1 MNGVKPVKT
10 ARVVARTLK
19 RRGVTRVFGVPG
31 GEVTDLMEGFREEGI
46 DFVLTRHEAS
56 AAFMA
61 SATGLLT
68 GVPGVCMATLG
79 PGATNMVTGVAQAYL
94 DRSPLIAFTGQ
105 LPRWRMARDTHQVLD
120 LQTLYAPI
128 TKWRFSLEPK
138 GCAGAIDK
146 AVNVAT
152 ADRPGP
158 VYVEVPSDVG
168 GRECED
174 GGVSQGNVGNAT
186 IAAGPARHLAL
197 RCSEDSLREAARL
210 LVAARRPVMLAGLSA
225 VRSKATPELVALAE
239 KTGMPVIVSPQGKSV
254 FPENHDQFVG
264 TLEMLG
270 TAYLFDIV
278 ASADFLVTVG
288 LDPVEIMGAWPEKP
302 GVYVDSVPNLD
313 RYYTSSVE
321 LVGSIRENLCSLL
334 TALDAEGAT
343 PKWEASEI
351 DAMRGRLDSIIPMPP
366 EGHDPS
372 RGMYPK
378 ELFQAINKV
387 LPHDS
392 IVSCDVGAHKFAT
405 GQLWRPGVPGSF
417 LITNGLSS
425 MGYGLP
431 SAIAAKLVHPDR
443 PAVAV
448 VGDGGLAMYAGEMD
462 TAVRAGAPVV
472 IVVCVDNALS
482 LIKMNQS
489 RKGYP
494 AYGSEFTN
502 PDWVQVATGMGLSAA
517 HADTREDM
525 EDALNVAL
533 KAGRPYLIQAAVDP
547 KGYEV
552 AK

>member
-1 MNGVKPVKT
+1 MKT
-10 ARVVARTLK
+10 ARVVARTLRK
-19 RRGVTRVFGVPG
+19 SGVARIFGVPG

-46 DFVLTRHEAS
+46 EFVLTRHEAS

-68 GVPGVCMATLG
+68 AVPGVCVGTLG

-94 DRSPLIAFTGQ
+94 DRAPVIVFTGQ

-120 LQTLYAPI
+120 LQALYAPI

-138 GCAGAIDK
+138 GVAAAISK
-146 AVNVAT
+146 AVDVAT

-158 VYVEVPSDVG
+158 VYIEVPSDIG
-168 GRECED
+168 ARESED
-174 GGVSQGNVGNAT
+174 GEDAEFRSH
-186 IAAGPARHLAL
+186 IRHHAV
-197 RCSEDSLREAARL
+197 RCSVESAREAARL
-210 LVAARRPVMLAGLSA
+210 LASARHPVLLAGLSA
-225 VRSKATPELVALAE
+225 RRAGATAELVALAE
-239 KTGMPVIVSPQGKSV
+239 KAGMPVIVSPHGKSV
-254 FPENHDQFVG
+254 FPESHRCFIG

-270 TAYLFDIV
+270 TAYLFDVI
-278 ASADFLVTVG
+278 SRADFLVTVG
-288 LDPVEIMGAWPEKP
+288 LDPVELMGTWPEKP
-302 GVYVDSVPNLD
+302 GIFVDSVPNLD

-321 LVGSIRENLCSLL
+321 LIGPVRENLS
-334 TALDAEGAT
+334 ALVSALEDARTSPRWDEFEV
-343 PKWEASEI
+343 EALK
-351 DAMRGRLDSIIPMPP
+351 AHLDEIIPVPP
-366 EGHDPS
+366 ENDHKPS
-372 RGMYPK
+372 GMYAK
-378 ELFQAINKV
+378 ELFRAINRV
-387 LPHDS
+387 LPGDS
-392 IVSCDVGAHKFAT
+392 FLSCDVGAHKFAS

-431 SAIAAKLVHPDR
+431 SAIAAKLAFPAR

-462 TAVRAGAPVV
+462 TAVRCGAAII

-494 AYGSEFTN
+494 AYGSEFSN
-502 PDWVQVATGMGLSAA
+502 PDWVTVATGMGLGAASAA
-517 HADTREDM
+517 TEIELESALR
-525 EDALNVAL
+525 DALSGG
-533 KAGRPYLIQAAVDP
+533 KPYLIQALVDP

-552 AK
+552 GK

>member
-1 MNGVKPVKT
+1 MKT

-19 RRGVTRVFGVPG
+19 ERGVSRVFGVPG

-46 DFVLTRHEAS
+46 DFVLTRHESA

-94 DRSPLIAFTGQ
+94 DRSPVIAFTGQ
-105 LPRWRMARDTHQVLD
+105 LPRWRMPRDTHQVLD

-138 GCAGAIDK
+138 GCAGAVAK
-146 AVNVAT
+146 AVDVAT
-152 ADRPGP
+152 AERPGP
-158 VYVEVPSDVG
+158 VYIEVPSDIG
-168 GRECED
+168 AKECDEVD
-174 GGVSQGNVGNAT
+174 THPAT
-186 IAAGPARHLAL
+186 RPARHTAPG
-197 RCSEDSLREAARL
+197 CCPESIKEAAAL
-210 LVAARRPVMLAGLSA
+210 LTSSRRPVLLAGVSA
-225 VRSKATPELVALAE
+225 LRSKAAAEFVALAE
-239 KTGMPVIVSPQGKSV
+239 KVGLPVIVSPQGKSV
-254 FPENHDQFVG
+254 FPEDHGCFVG

-270 TAYLFDIV
+270 TAYLFDVI

-288 LDPVEIMGAWPEKP
+288 LDPVEIMGTWPEKP
-302 GVYVDSVPNLD
+302 GIYVDSVPNTD
-313 RYYTSSVE
+313 RYFTSTVE
-321 LVGSIRENLCSLL
+321 LVGSIRTNLSSLL
-334 TALDAEGAT
+334 KALDAAGVK
-343 PKWEASEI
+343 PKWSGNEI
-351 DAMRGRLDSIIPMPP
+351 AAIREHLDSIILMPP
-366 EGHDPS
+366 AGHDES
-372 RGMYPK
+372 QGMYPK
-378 ELFQAINKV
+378 ELFNAINKV
-387 LPHDS
+387 LPKDS
-392 IVSCDVGAHKFAT
+392 ILSCDVGAHKFAS
-405 GQLWRPGVPGSF
+405 GQLWRPGIPGSF

-462 TAVRAGAPVV
+462 TAVRAGAAVI

-489 RKGYP
+489 RKTYP

-502 PDWVQVATGMGLSAA
+502 PDWVQVARGMGLWAA
-517 HADTREDM
+517 QAVTAGDM
-525 EDALNVAL
+525 EDALRAAL
-533 KAGRPYLIQAAVDP
+533 GSGRPCLIQAAVDP

-552 AK
+552 GR